1 MYEIASWFDY
11 KKKFCHFDC
20 YQLKNDFGY
29 LHKRQRKKILK
40 LPFVNYKDEQA
51 EEKLYF
57 QKLLLFLPWRDE
69 ETIKG
74 NFATYKSA
82 FESLLEN
89 TDKINLSIL
98 HNFNIQKQKTLDAI
112 EAIRKIQV
120 EKNEPLKDDSLPQKF
135 YNEKSLGIIDFKIQN
150 INEELLKN
158 KINKLNC
165 EQREIFEKIMYHIES
180 KQVKGLKIF
189 CSGVGGML

>member
-1 MYEIASWFDY
+1 M
-11 KKKFCHFDC
+11 
-20 YQLKNDFGY
+20 
-29 LHKRQRKKILK
+29 
-40 LPFVNYKDEQA
+40 
-51 EEKLYF
+51 
-57 QKLLLFLPWRDE
+57 
-69 ETIKG
+69 
-74 NFATYKSA
+74 
-82 FESLLEN
+82 
-89 TDKINLSIL
+89 
-98 HNFNIQKQKTLDAI
+98 
-112 EAIRKIQV
+112 